1 MPLSFALFFGLGGVM
16 PRVEREY
23 QPGLI
28 KRIERMFPGAIV
40 RKHDMQQ
47 GFPDLLIL
55 WGPHWALLE
64 VKKKRPTKASDF
76 EPNQEWWIEEFD
88 RMSFSACIYPENE
101 EEVLNALSRSFSS
114 PRSPRLSRR

>member
-1 MPLSFALFFGLGGVM
+1 MA
-16 PRVEREY
+16 RRERDY
-23 QPGLI
+23 QPQLI
-28 KRIERMFPGAIV
+28 KKLERMFPGCYV

-47 GFPDLLIL
+47 GWPDLLIL

-64 VKKKRPTKASDF
+64 VKREEPTSEDDF

-101 EEVLNALSRSFSS
+101 QEVLHALSQAFGA
-114 PRSPRLSRR
+114 RR